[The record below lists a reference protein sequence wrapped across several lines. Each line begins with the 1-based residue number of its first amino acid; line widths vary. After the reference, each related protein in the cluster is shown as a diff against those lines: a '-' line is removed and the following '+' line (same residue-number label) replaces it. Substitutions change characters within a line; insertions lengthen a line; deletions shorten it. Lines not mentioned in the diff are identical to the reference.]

1 MSSTNIDYQIIHY
14 QGDTFLLDFVYSD
27 DDDTPID
34 LSNASAEMQ
43 IRRSPLHDKMVC
55 RITSEYPTG
64 IYQRNGDSDF
74 SYENGIQGGTGG
86 IILNKDGVTGS
97 VYIEIDAETVG
108 KIPATRHFYDLQIVF
123 NNPYEVRTILNG
135 TFELAREVTR

>member
-43 IRRSPLHDKMVC
+43 IRRSPLHNKIVC
-55 RITSEYPTG
+55 RITSEYPSG
-64 IYQRNGDSDF
+64 IYHRNEDSDF
-74 SYENGIQGGTGG
+74 YYNEGIRGGTGG
-86 IILNKDGVTGS
+86 IILNNNGVTGA
-97 VYIEIDAETVG
+97 VYIEIDAETVS
-108 KIPATRHFYDLQIVF
+108 KIPAARHFYDLQVVF
-123 NNPYEVRTILNG
+123 NDPYEVRTILNG